1 MNHVYFSPD
10 GRWVASASF
19 DKSVKVWDGVSGKFV
34 ANLRGHVGP
43 VYQIR
48 WGGGEG
54 DGACVGKVRLD
65 ESLEDWRAC
74 RERNDGMMERVFV
87 NPNRVE
93 PPRSPTVDR

>member
-1 MNHVYFSPD
+1 MCVRWQVVNHVYFSPD

-48 WGGGEG
+48 WEGG
-54 DGACVGKVRLD
+54 R
-65 ESLEDWRAC
+65 
-74 RERNDGMMERVFV
+74 GMGHVSKRCGWIRGWMIGSHVY
-87 NPNRVE
+87 N
-93 PPRSPTVDR
+93 